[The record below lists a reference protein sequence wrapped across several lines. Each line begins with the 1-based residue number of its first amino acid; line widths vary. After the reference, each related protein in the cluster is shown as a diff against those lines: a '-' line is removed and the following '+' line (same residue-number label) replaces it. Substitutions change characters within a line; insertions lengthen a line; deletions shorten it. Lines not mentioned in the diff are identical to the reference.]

1 MKHVDVHVSL
11 TWATSTTGST
21 APFVD
26 NGVVHGDIKPHNL
39 LLNEDGIVKIGDFGV
54 SNSYSGFFYV
64 LIFVVLILSSTPPI
78 GPTVPPEARLERS
91 SALRARYVVK

>member
-1 MKHVDVHVSL
+1 MGAAVSCCCF
-11 TWATSTTGST
+11 SCC
-21 APFVD
+21 F
-26 NGVVHGDIKPHNL
+26 
-39 LLNEDGIVKIGDFGV
+39 FCRFC
-54 SNSYSGFFYV
+54 YSGFFYV

>member
-1 MKHVDVHVSL
+1 MGAAVSC
-11 TWATSTTGST
+11 SCC
-21 APFVD
+21 F
-26 NGVVHGDIKPHNL
+26 
-39 LLNEDGIVKIGDFGV
+39 FYCYFYCRFY
-54 SNSYSGFFYV
+54 YSGFFYV